1 MMIDPMIFPRSRRV
15 GAWPALRC
23 TAPPGRAGCGQGQI
37 VLSACLPRRQRGHMP
52 TRPRE
57 SQSGQLKLT
66 ELRAPPPLP
75 PPLPLPLLPPPP
87 PPLPL
92 LRNSGG
98 VRARL

>member
-1 MMIDPMIFPRSRRV
+1 
-15 GAWPALRC
+15 
-23 TAPPGRAGCGQGQI
+23 
-37 VLSACLPRRQRGHMP
+37 MP